1 MDNHQSKAGQELAG
15 DPQRTPEQVAEE
27 IQQTRVQLGDT
38 VAALAEKTD
47 LKAQARQAVHEAK
60 QTVTGKAS
68 AVKETVSG
76 KTDELVSSARTAT
89 PESASDAGHR
99 LAQFALENRPVV
111 AALGAFV
118 LGLLIGGR
126 GAR

>member
-1 MDNHQSKAGQELAG
+1 MDNHQSEAGQELAG

-47 LKAQARQAVHEAK
+47 LKTQAKHAVHEAK
-60 QTVTGKAS
+60 QTVSGKAS
-68 AVKETVSG
+68 EIKETVSG
-76 KTDELVSSARTAT
+76 KTAAT

-99 LAQFALENRPVV
+99 LAQFAQEHRALV
-111 AALGAFV
+111 AAFGAFV
-118 LGLLIGGR
+118 FGLLIGRR